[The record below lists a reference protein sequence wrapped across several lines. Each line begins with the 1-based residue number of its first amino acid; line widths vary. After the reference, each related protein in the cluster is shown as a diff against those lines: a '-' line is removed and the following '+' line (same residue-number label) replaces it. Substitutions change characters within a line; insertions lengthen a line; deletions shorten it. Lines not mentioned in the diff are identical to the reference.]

1 MVLWYG
7 ICSSHLRPHKKGG
20 ERMLIQ
26 SVSSNGSL
34 WQTMRN
40 DLWTLSQDLTA
51 LQAGQNSGNQDQIQ
65 ISQEALQKAMTSFQ
79 NDISALQNGVN
90 GSMSTGA
97 TNSSSADQTA
107 NPLQTLI
114 QYIAAIRDLLT
125 SGNQDQ
131 IQSAEKTLQND
142 ISALQNSGQTVN
154 LQV

>member
-1 MVLWYG
+1 
-7 ICSSHLRPHKKGG
+7 
-20 ERMLIQ
+20 MLIQ